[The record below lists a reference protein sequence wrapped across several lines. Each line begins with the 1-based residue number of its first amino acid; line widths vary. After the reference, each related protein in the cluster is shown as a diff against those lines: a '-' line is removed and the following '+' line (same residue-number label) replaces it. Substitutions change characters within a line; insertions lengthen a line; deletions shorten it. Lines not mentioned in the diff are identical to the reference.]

1 MARKCE
7 TSGETSG
14 KNEIPI
20 SHLLYADDVLVFT
33 NGANRSLNSL
43 MALLRNYE
51 RSLGQL
57 INIDKSSFYVGNRAQ
72 SRITHINRITGMTH
86 KEFPLRYL
94 GVPIFAGR
102 SRLIYFPSYSQ
113 PPAGEDEGYSSSN
126 GQGRPTNFLP
136 SYTSKCRCCS
146 QASTE
151 SIIHLFTQSDV
162 APGCMALL
170 W

>member
-1 MARKCE
+1 MWEFVYSCE
-7 TSGETSG
+7 NLSKKIPRGKNRPKSGEKWHENARHRANLVSHMIPKYKKTSG

-86 KEFPLRYL
+86 KEFPLRSKL
-94 GVPIFAGR
+94 
-102 SRLIYFPSYSQ
+102 FPA
-113 PPAGEDEGYSSSN
+113 P
-126 GQGRPTNFLP
+126 
-136 SYTSKCRCCS
+136 CRRRRR
-146 QASTE
+146 
-151 SIIHLFTQSDV
+151 I
-162 APGCMALL
+162 
-170 W
+170 